1 MSIYVLVLSDFIPFV
16 VEIFLVCVSLRPMQ
30 NKALNDNVRGKLLP
44 LSRKLLVD
52 WVL

>member
-16 VEIFLVCVSLRPMQ
+16 VGIFLFCVSLRPMQ
-30 NKALNDNVRGKLLP
+30 NKELNDNVRGKLLP

-52 WVL
+52 